1 MSFNSYE
8 ELMQVVEERR
18 ADVLTLEVDMGAK
31 YSPEYEAAKR
41 ELKQAEALK
50 SLTGDQQ
57 FLNDNV
63 EALQRR
69 VAELKP
75 ESRPV
80 WIRYRRLPLAEWSM
94 LVKKNNLT
102 PIEQYESVLKQTFV
116 GLYGQDPDTPG
127 VEPLTTDPQ
136 SLSSKG
142 AGGVLEGGD
151 RKSVV

>member
-63 EALQRR
+63 EAL
-69 VAELKP
+69 
-75 ESRPV
+75 
-80 WIRYRRLPLAEWSM
+80 
-94 LVKKNNLT
+94 
-102 PIEQYESVLKQTFV
+102 
-116 GLYGQDPDTPG
+116 
-127 VEPLTTDPQ
+127 
-136 SLSSKG
+136 
-142 AGGVLEGGD
+142 
-151 RKSVV
+151 